1 MKFGSVPVDEALGAI
16 AAHSLHT
23 PERIIHKGTVLTAAD
38 LAAARAAGLTS
49 LVVARLE
56 DGDIGENEAASR
68 LARVIAGQYL
78 RRDSAFTGRVN
89 LFAEQAG
96 VVTVDEAAINALNA
110 ADEGITVATLAQ
122 FRTVEAGRMV
132 GTVKI
137 IPYGLPDKVV
147 ASAETLIAS
156 GALSVAP
163 FKLTR
168 VALIQTITPGFAKKV
183 LDKTRRVTDG
193 RLAAMGAAVVVREW
207 RIPHRDEALA
217 EALVEAQ
224 QAAELVLVFGASAI
238 SDRRDVVPAAIIEAG
253 GEVIHLGM
261 PVDPGN
267 LLLLGRIGGKPL
279 LGAPGCAR
287 SPKENGFDEILARL
301 MAGLDVTGRDVT
313 RMGVGGLLM
322 EISSRPQPR
331 ELKPVPDAPPRLA
344 AIMLAAGRS
353 TRFGTSNKLLADYTG
368 KPVIRHVA
376 EALLKAGLPVIVVT
390 GHQADGVQAALS
402 GLDVHFVHNPDYASG
417 MSGSLRAGIDAL
429 EEGADGALIALGDM
443 PAISPRLIHVL
454 IENFAPAEGRLIVA
468 PRFEGRRGHPI
479 LWARRFFPELRA
491 IEGDTGARHLLGVH
505 GEHVHDVA
513 WSDDSVLQDVDTPQ
527 ALAELT
533 ERG

>member
-1 MKFGSVPVDEALGAI
+1 MKFGSVPVDKALGAI

-23 PERIIHKGTVLTAAD
+23 PERVIHKGTVLTAAD
-38 LAAARAAGLTS
+38 LAAARAAGLTH

-78 RRDSAFTGRVN
+78 RRDGASTGRVN

-96 VVTVDEAAINALNA
+96 VVMVDRAAIDALNA
-110 ADEGITVATLAQ
+110 ADEGITVATLDP
-122 FRTVEAGRMV
+122 FRAVEAGRMV

-137 IPYGLPDKVV
+137 IPYGLPDNVV
-147 ASAETLIAS
+147 SSAETLVAA
-156 GALSVAP
+156 GALAVAP

-168 VALIQTITPGFAKKV
+168 VGLIQTITPGVAKKV

-193 RLAAMGAAVVVREW
+193 RLAAMGAAVGREW
-207 RIPHRDEALA
+207 RVAHRNEALTEALA
-217 EALVEAQ
+217 EAGQEC
-224 QAAELVLVFGASAI
+224 ELVLVFGASAI
-238 SDRRDVVPAAIIEAG
+238 SDRRDVVPAAVVQAG

-287 SPKENGFDEILARL
+287 SPKENGFDDILARL
-301 MAGLDVTGRDVT
+301 MAGLEVSGRDIT

-331 ELKPVPDAPPRLA
+331 ELKPSPDAPSRLA
-344 AIMLAAGRS
+344 AIVLAAGRS
-353 TRFGTSNKLLADYTG
+353 TRFGALNKLLADYAG
-368 KPVIRHVA
+368 RPVIRHA
-376 EALLKAGLPVIVVT
+376 AQALLDAGLPVIIVT
-390 GHQADGVQAALS
+390 GHQADEVRAALS
-402 GLDVHFVHNPDYASG
+402 GLEVRFVHNPDYASG

-429 EEGADGALIALGDM
+429 EEDVDGALIALGDM
-443 PAISPRLIHVL
+443 PAISPRLVQVL

-479 LWARRFFPELRA
+479 LWARRFFSELRA

-505 GEHVHDVA
+505 GEHVHDIA

-527 ALAELT
+527 ALAELA
-533 ERG
+533 ERR